1 VTADPQV
8 IAEQL
13 EVVTKRLL
21 ALGGEEWVSG
31 EVVAKEAGFNP
42 DDGDLRLGFLEAK
55 KRGYI
60 DVGLWPG
67 VGTKLPERIYAP

>member
-8 IAEQL
+8 MAEQL
-13 EVVTKRLL
+13 EAVTKRLL
-21 ALGGEEWVSG
+21 AQSGEEWVSG
-31 EVVAKEAGFNP
+31 EALANEAGFNP
-42 DDGDLRLGFLEAK
+42 DDEELRLAFLEAK

-60 DVGLWPG
+60 DVGIWPG